1 MMQQTIGVWSGRSD
15 LVHELRDRCPSLVF
29 EEAGEAR
36 DASRVAVIDDDVDV
50 DLAAAPR
57 KSLVRVI
64 LGKPAA
70 ERRQGELYV
79 DRAGFLASPN
89 EYLSFA
95 VDLAET
101 AVHASLLETRVGY
114 LTQIHELITMVD
126 ARAVSEQVTQ

>member
-15 LVHELRDRCPSLVF
+15 LVHELRERCPSLGF
-29 EEAGEAR
+29 EDAGDAR
-36 DASRVAVIDDDVDV
+36 DASRVAVLDDDI
-50 DLAAAPR
+50 DLATPPR

-64 LGKPAA
+64 LGKPAG

-79 DRAGFLASPN
+79 DREAFLTSPN

-101 AVHASLLETRVGY
+101 AVHASLLETEVGY
-114 LTQIHELITMVD
+114 LT
-126 ARAVSEQVTQ
+126 